1 MQSNNVEELNKLKC
15 KFWDEWKMEDGTI
28 GKAYGYQIAKQT
40 FGYKSQLDTLLMK
53 LRKIQTVE
61 EL

>member
-1 MQSNNVEELNKLKC
+1 
-15 KFWDEWKMEDGTI
+15 MEDGTI

-40 FGYKSQLDTLLMK
+40 LDIKVNLITLLMK